1 MLTLPKQVTTP
12 AWHQQPRWRKY
23 VTQLFALISR
33 RMNFTCEFRSGNLIA
48 GVIPDARRLIINPA
62 LIPIP
67 NAGVRFDP
75 GTDHARRVT
84 LLRAVVAHEA
94 GHVVFSAP
102 KPTQPHLGWLWN
114 ALEDERMER
123 LVVRRHPELL
133 SDFAFLGDAMM
144 LNTPGGELDLLN
156 ACLVWRWA
164 HDRQDLP
171 FLLKPEDEERWT
183 SGIRPLV
190 EAAWDAPAGEVAGI
204 AQQIL
209 DALPEAQ
216 ANSALPRA
224 ALSADGAG
232 MTETGAIPPAP
243 PRPAPQDQ
251 SSNDAGNEGAQDG
264 PEGPSDQKRDPSD
277 ASGGEEGAPDEQGDS
292 DAQGSGGA
300 EQGDPATDE
309 GDQAAQSSSSSDG
322 DATSDDPADTET
334 QDAQG
339 SPNREGEE
347 SANAPAPDEGDQA
360 APGSASSDDDD
371 ASSDDPAA
379 AGGTSDEAGEPSD
392 AEDTPGT
399 GNARGQGEGEAE
411 AETDVSAGEAWA
423 NPAIGVGD
431 GLPLPMAPD
440 EDIRPDAAAV
450 FELEAH
456 ARRLSSVLAPQG
468 TPAHQQHSR
477 SKGRFR
483 YNRYVAGAE
492 RYFQRRV
499 GEHKPAPFVLQLLV
513 DTSGSMAG
521 PRLSAAHQAALLLC
535 RAAYLAR
542 SEMRVITFNF
552 DAQEVVALH
561 TPWPQAQQQL
571 SHLRAS
577 GGTNLA
583 PALELAR
590 AYRPPPT
597 HREVIGIICDGDLRS
612 SDIQRCTAL
621 MDALRRERTTP
632 PVIFP
637 LLIGEG
643 LGATETWKA
652 LFGTAI
658 PVLALDD
665 IALTLKRCLTRERS
679 NVST

>member
-67 NAGVRFDP
+67 NAEVRFDP
-75 GTDHARRVT
+75 GTEHARRVT
-84 LLRAVVAHEA
+84 VLRAVVAHEA

-102 KPTQPHLGWLWN
+102 KPAQPHLGWLWN

-133 SDFAFLGDAMM
+133 SDFAFLGDAML
-144 LNTPGGELDLLN
+144 LNGPGGELDLLN

-216 ANSALPRA
+216 ANSALPRP

-232 MTETGAIPPAP
+232 MTETGATPPAP
-243 PRPAPQDQ
+243 PRAAPQDQ
-251 SSNDAGNEGAQDG
+251 SSNDAKSEGTQDG
-264 PEGPSDQKRDPSD
+264 SPGSSDQKSD
-277 ASGGEEGAPDEQGDS
+277 SSNASGGEEGAQDEESDS
-292 DAQGSGGA
+292 EAQGGGGS

-309 GDQAAQSSSSSDG
+309 DDQAASGGSSNDG
-322 DATSDDPADTET
+322 EVTADDPAATET
-334 QDAQG
+334 QDAQA
-339 SPNREGEE
+339 SPKREGED
-347 SANAPAPDEGDQA
+347 SANAPAPDESDQA
-360 APGSASSDDDD
+360 APGSASSADDD

-379 AGGTSDEAGEPSD
+379 AGGTSAEAGEPQG
-392 AEDTPGT
+392 AEDTLGA
-399 GNARGQGEGEAE
+399 GNAHGQGEGQAE
-411 AETDVSAGEAWA
+411 PDVSAEEDWA
-423 NPAIGVGD
+423 NPAGGVGD
-431 GLPLPMAPD
+431 GPPLPMAPD
-440 EDIRPDAAAV
+440 DDIRPDAAAI

-468 TPAHQQHSR
+468 TPAHQQRSR

-483 YNRYVAGAE
+483 YDRYVAGAE

-499 GEHKPAPFVLQLLV
+499 GEDKPAPFVLQLLV
-513 DTSGSMAG
+513 DTSGSMDG

-535 RAAYLAR
+535 RAACLAR

-561 TPWPQAQQQL
+561 TPWTEAQQQL

-597 HREVIGIICDGDLRS
+597 HKEVIGIICDGDLRS

-643 LGATETWKA
+643 LGATATWKA

-658 PVLALDD
+658 PVLALDH

-679 NVST
+679 IVST

>member
-1 MLTLPKQVTTP
+1 MLTLPKQAIPP
-12 AWHQQPRWRKY
+12 AWHQQSRWRKY

-33 RMNFTCEFRSGNLIA
+33 RMNFTCEFRSGKLIA
-48 GVIPDARRLIINPA
+48 GVLPDARRLIINPA
-62 LIPIP
+62 LISIP
-67 NAGVRFDP
+67 NAEVRFDP
-75 GTDHARRVT
+75 GTDHGRRVT

-102 KPTQPHLGWLWN
+102 KPDQPHLGWLWN

-144 LNTPGGELDLLN
+144 LNEPSGALDLLN

-171 FLLKPEDEERWT
+171 FLVKPEDEERWT
-183 SGIRPLV
+183 SCIRPLV
-190 EAAWDAPAGEVAGI
+190 EAAWDAQPWEVVGI

-209 DALPEAQ
+209 DAFPEAA
-216 ANSALPRA
+216 ANSELPRP

-232 MTETGAIPPAP
+232 MTETGATPPAP
-243 PRPAPQDQ
+243 PRPAPKDD
-251 SSNDAGNEGAQDG
+251 SSNDAKSEGTQDG
-264 PEGPSDQKRDPSD
+264 SAGSSDQARDPSD
-277 ASGGEEGAPDEQGDS
+277 ASGGEEGAQDEESDS
-292 DAQGSGGA
+292 DAQGGGGS
-300 EQGDPATDE
+300 EQGDPSTDE
-309 GDQAAQSSSSSDG
+309 DDQAASGDSSSDG
-322 DATSDDPADTET
+322 EATADDPAEAEA

-339 SPNREGEE
+339 SPKREGED
-347 SANAPAPDEGDQA
+347 SANAPTSDEGDQA
-360 APGSASSDDDD
+360 APGSASSADDD
-371 ASSDDPAA
+371 ASSADPAA
-379 AGGTSDEAGEPSD
+379 VGGRLAEAGEPQG
-392 AEDTPGT
+392 AEDTPGA
-399 GNARGQGEGEAE
+399 GNARDQGEGEAQP
-411 AETDVSAGEAWA
+411 DVSAEEDWA
-423 NPAIGVGD
+423 NPAGGVGD

-440 EDIRPDAAAV
+440 DDIRPDAAAV

-468 TPAHQQHSR
+468 TPAHQQRSR

-483 YNRYVAGAE
+483 YDRYVAGAE

-499 GEHKPAPFVLQLLV
+499 GEDKPAPFVLQLLV
-513 DTSGSMAG
+513 DTSGSMDG
-521 PRLSAAHQAALLLC
+521 PRLMAAHQAALLLC
-535 RAAYLAR
+535 RAACLAR

-561 TPWPQAQQQL
+561 TPWTGAQEQL

-583 PALELAR
+583 PALELAC
-590 AYRPPPT
+590 AYRPPHT
-597 HREVIGIICDGDLRS
+597 HKEVIGIICDGDLRS

-621 MDALRRERTTP
+621 FDALRRERTTQ

-679 NVST
+679 IVST